1 MNLKSFARGG
11 LLGLA
16 TLVVEK
22 GTALLLVVALARV
35 LSPLDYGRYSFLIAY
50 LSLFQVLAD
59 LGTDT
64 ILLRRLAAQPHDRS
78 RLVAGALGLA
88 TLWFKG
94 WSLLVWVPVYAVL
107 AKSVAARAVTPGM
120 AGPTKNVSGSSE

>member
-22 GTALLLVVALARV
+22 GDALLLVMALARV

-50 LSLFQVLAD
+50 LILFQVLAD

-64 ILLRRLAAQPHDRS
+64 ILLRRLAAHPDDARAPGG
-78 RLVAGALGLA
+78 RCAR
-88 TLWFKG
+88 
-94 WSLLVWVPVYAVL
+94 
-107 AKSVAARAVTPGM
+107 AAR
-120 AGPTKNVSGSSE
+120 

>member
-1 MNLKSFARGG
+1 MDLRSFARGG
-11 LLGLA
+11 ALGLA

-64 ILLRRLAAQPHDRS
+64 ILVRRLAAHPAERT
-78 RLVAGALGLA
+78 RLVAGALGLRLALALTAA
-88 TLWFKG
+88 TG
-94 WSLLVWVPVYAVL
+94 AILLAPL
-107 AKSVAARAVTPGM
+107 AAD
-120 AGPTKNVSGSSE
+120 AG